1 MKDYKIMTVSNNAY
15 SAIYVVC
22 LAYSKSGGPELL
34 HQLVHVL
41 NNNGVKAIIAYTAYN
56 KEDKLSPVNAAFKKY
71 VKKYCLFE
79 QIPDR
84 ADSIV
89 VFPEVNIEDIHF
101 LKNATKYC
109 WWLSVDNYLK
119 RYNLHYIIKNK
130 LTRYFLTWTKH
141 GFWRYGFSYIRKNV
155 SKNLVQSYYAEDY
168 LKKRGFT
175 NIVYLSDYINEEYQE
190 DTSISYRN
198 NAVLYNPKK
207 GIEFTRQLI
216 EAAPDLNW
224 VPLENMSNEE
234 VRGKLK
240 TSKVYID
247 FGDHP
252 GKDRFPRE
260 AAISGCCVITGKRG
274 SAAYDD
280 VPIPEEY
287 QFEDS
292 VTSIPAIVETIR
304 ECLVDYDRR
313 MRDFDGYRSTIKAEK
328 NKFIEDVRS
337 IFMH

>member
-1 MKDYKIMTVSNNAY
+1 M
-15 SAIYVVC
+15 
-22 LAYSKSGGPELL
+22 
-34 HQLVHVL
+34 
-41 NNNGVKAIIAYTAYN
+41 
-56 KEDKLSPVNAAFKKY
+56 
-71 VKKYCLFE
+71 
-79 QIPDR
+79 
-84 ADSIV
+84 
-89 VFPEVNIEDIHF
+89 
-101 LKNATKYC
+101 
-109 WWLSVDNYLK
+109 
-119 RYNLHYIIKNK
+119 
-130 LTRYFLTWTKH
+130 
-141 GFWRYGFSYIRKNV
+141 
-155 SKNLVQSYYAEDY
+155 
-168 LKKRGFT
+168 
-175 NIVYLSDYINEEYQE
+175 
-190 DTSISYRN
+190 
-198 NAVLYNPKK
+198 LYNPKK

-280 VPIPEEY
+280 VPIPE
-287 QFEDS
+287 
-292 VTSIPAIVETIR
+292 
-304 ECLVDYDRR
+304 
-313 MRDFDGYRSTIKAEK
+313 DFDGYRSTIKAEK

>member
-1 MKDYKIMTVSNNAY
+1 M
-15 SAIYVVC
+15 
-22 LAYSKSGGPELL
+22 
-34 HQLVHVL
+34 
-41 NNNGVKAIIAYTAYN
+41 
-56 KEDKLSPVNAAFKKY
+56 
-71 VKKYCLFE
+71 
-79 QIPDR
+79 
-84 ADSIV
+84 
-89 VFPEVNIEDIHF
+89 
-101 LKNATKYC
+101 
-109 WWLSVDNYLK
+109 
-119 RYNLHYIIKNK
+119 
-130 LTRYFLTWTKH
+130 
-141 GFWRYGFSYIRKNV
+141 
-155 SKNLVQSYYAEDY
+155 
-168 LKKRGFT
+168 
-175 NIVYLSDYINEEYQE
+175 
-190 DTSISYRN
+190 
-198 NAVLYNPKK
+198 
-207 GIEFTRQLI
+207 I

-224 VPLENMSNEE
+224 VPLEDMSNEE